1 MLNGLL
7 FDAKPIILN
16 QSIFDTILRKYP
28 AFNKKIIMSR
38 RTGDSTGYEDN
49 SGVNEI
55 SSTSGEENINRLAP
69 VRSIARGGGSS
80 SSYNNVGRVG
90 NIRGRAA
97 SLSGLRR
104 GRIGVAGVGQ
114 GVGQGRGQV
123 LTRGNNKRIS
133 DNFLSRN
140 DDGINNISSSSGRP
154 TSANNSP
161 DNREGGNLNVC
172 KLKDKNKLVEVK
184 NKTMK
189 RLIDVIYTNI
199 FLDIFNYER
208 DKSYIFN
215 EIFDF
220 KSSETV
226 LLICSPE
233 IYNFIYYFERSNLLF
248 GGNVILISTSMNEY
262 NFIPATINH
271 LILFNIDPFLIG
283 NLMKGDRND
292 KFLNRNRFRSFFN
305 SFVIDSSTTTAESSS
320 SSSSSATAKQASV
333 FTKNEEKESI
343 KDVNLKKCFYTTKV
357 HMIFNIM
364 TIGER
369 DIVMYNNNTGIMVE
383 CCIRTA
389 LVDNY
394 DINSMNS
401 ELSRFCNDAI
411 DCNVAN
417 DKSKTYIIEQ
427 DILPDLIRNSEKYLN
442 DNCLILLEIKKNTN
456 FILFKEYIKFKMYYY
471 SFIRNKPNKWG
482 IDVKDEYGTLW
493 TYMKSMNR
501 CLRDELKSIYRLL
514 QRYVL
519 FNIFHIDSDRD
530 DNNIS
535 LVFGIDGY
543 GVGDDN
549 DGNDVGSGNSNTSNN
564 LDNKVWRQLD
574 LNNSNYM
581 IEAKDILKRI
591 YDSCPTVLNTINLRD
606 IMIFKDNERG
616 DFYINDYNSISAGS
630 SSGSSGSGSDGGGSG
645 SSTSG
650 NTSGGG
656 SGVQN
661 QITLNTDGTRKTFTI
676 LSRLNNSNNNLMMRH
691 NTPYTPPSSKEELM
705 NISLN
710 KSYIVDNYKSYDTI
724 TFPPGGNVMDPKVV
738 FALKSR
744 NLGVGDTFTVHQDLN
759 TSIDE
764 IRYNSFFTTVL
775 FNR

>member
-1 MLNGLL
+1 
-7 FDAKPIILN
+7 
-16 QSIFDTILRKYP
+16 
-28 AFNKKIIMSR
+28 MSR
-38 RTGDSTGYEDN
+38 RTTGDSTGYEDN

-55 SSTSGEENINRLAP
+55 SSTSGEGNINRLAS
-69 VRSIARGGGSS
+69 VRSIARGGGGGGGNSS
-80 SSYNNVGRVG
+80 NINVGRVG

-104 GRIGVAGVGQ
+104 GRIGVTGVRQ
-114 GVGQGRGQV
+114 GVGQERGQV
-123 LTRGNNKRIS
+123 LTRGNNRRIS
-133 DNFLSRN
+133 DNFLSKN
-140 DDGINNISSSSGRP
+140 DDGINNISNSISGRP
-154 TSANNSP
+154 TSANNSL
-161 DNREGGNLNVC
+161 DSREGGNLNVC
-172 KLKDKNKLVEVK
+172 KLKDRKKLVEVK
-184 NKTMK
+184 NKTIK

-208 DKSYIFN
+208 DKSYMFD

-271 LILFNIDPFLIG
+271 LILFNIDPFLIE

-305 SFVIDSSTTTAESSS
+305 SFVIDSSTTTAESLSS
-320 SSSSSATAKQASV
+320 PSAYAKQASM

-343 KDVNLKKCFYTTKV
+343 KDVNSKKCFYTTKV

-364 TIGER
+364 TVGER

-417 DKSKTYIIEQ
+417 DKSKTYIMEQ

-442 DNCLILLEIKKNTN
+442 DDCLVLLEIKKNTN
-456 FILFKEYIKFKMYYY
+456 FILFKEYIKFKVYYY

-535 LVFGIDGY
+535 LIFGIDGY
-543 GVGDDN
+543 GGGGASDDN
-549 DGNDVGSGNSNTSNN
+549 YGGNDDIGSRNSNRSNN
-564 LDNKVWRQLD
+564 LDNKVLRQFD

-616 DFYINDYNSISAGS
+616 DFYINDYSAGS
-630 SSGSSGSGSDGGGSG
+630 SSSSSGGGGSG

-759 TSIDE
+759 TSINE